1 MEWNDGT
8 DSSMQK
14 KEDDDGGEETRMGWR
29 ASKTRNIIFSCFS
42 QFCVVVISF
51 FSLFLCVCFCF
62 LTAIKLQS
70 ALVGASK
77 RKIHKYTNGRSKNDS
92 IVESIDTAK
101 HKQLVNSIR
110 KQNHQRSLNFSML
123 EIVCELHS

>member
-14 KEDDDGGEETRMGWR
+14 KKTTTEEKKREWVEEPVKPETL
-29 ASKTRNIIFSCFS
+29 FSVAFPS
-42 QFCVVVISF
+42 SALLLFLF
-51 FSLFLCVCFCF
+51 FSVFLCVCFCF
-62 LTAIKLQS
+62 LTAIKLQF

-77 RKIHKYTNGRSKNDS
+77 RKIHKYTNVRSKNDS